1 MRKVL
6 LILLTITV
14 IGLVLFFTISGY
26 TYSEGSR
33 TGYLVK
39 FSKRGYV
46 FKTHEGELNLGG
58 MNAQNNSVVNN
69 LWDFSVRGNRQPLID
84 SLQTYEGHI
93 VKLYYKQV
101 LKNFSWQGD
110 TDYFVEKMEVVK

>member
-1 MRKVL
+1 MKKFIII
-6 LILLTITV
+6 ILVSIIV
-14 IGLVLFFTISGY
+14 IAVVFFTVCNY

-46 FKTHEGELNLGG
+46 FKTYEGELNLGG

-69 LWDFSVRGNRQPLID
+69 LWDFSVRKKESAVID
-84 SLQTYEGHI
+84 SLKKFEGHV
-93 VKLYYKQV
+93 VKCYYKQI
-101 LKNFSWQGD
+101 LKNFAWQGD
-110 TDYFVEKMEVVK
+110 TDYFVEKVEMVR